1 MAGSWIRMRHDL
13 IDAPEIRRLAKAIGV
28 TKDDV
33 YGKLFRLW
41 SWFDRHSVNG
51 VVAGEELEAVDEL
64 IGTDGF
70 AAALVS
76 VGWLVAQDGGI
87 EIPHWERHFS
97 DSAKARGLAVK
108 RMERVR
114 CAKSATD
121 PPDPVARAAQPD
133 KRRLDIP
140 PPPPPVDAAPPE
152 EASATIRAAWA
163 KIVRSGHGKPYKAAK
178 MPDGWADRLAEPGW
192 LDEALRAIEHLPRCR
207 FFSQPAT
214 LHQLCGP
221 RFVTNVLAGQY
232 DEAKPVKAARVDPAA
247 PPPPRIDPAF
257 AAARAATERRER
269 EHMEAEHR
277 RLDQAATTA
286 TGLPRPKLKLVQ
298 EVT

>member
-1 MAGSWIRMRHDL
+1 MAGNWIKLRHDL
-13 IDAPEIRRLAKAIGV
+13 LDAPEVRRLARATGL
-28 TKDDV
+28 DRDQV

-41 SWFDRHSVNG
+41 SWADRHGLNG
-51 VVAGEELEAVDEL
+51 HIDAELEDVDDQV
-64 IGTDGF
+64 GQVGF
-70 AAALVS
+70 GAALVS
-76 VGWLVAQDGGI
+76 VGWLVSQDGGI

-121 PPDPVARAAQPD
+121 PPEPVARAAQPD

-140 PPPPPVDAAPPE
+140 PPPPVDAAPPE
-152 EASATIRAAWA
+152 EAAATIRAAWA
-163 KIVRSGHGKPYKAAK
+163 QIVRSGHGKPYKAAK

-192 LDEALRAIEHLPRCR
+192 LDEALRAIEHLPKCR
-207 FFSQPAT
+207 YFTQPAT
-214 LHQLCGP
+214 LFQLCGP
-221 RFVTNVLAGQY
+221 GFVTRVLAGQY
-232 DEAKPVKAARVDPAA
+232 DEAKPVKAARVDPSA
-247 PPPPRIDPAF
+247 PPPLRVDPSF
-257 AAARAATERRER
+257 AAAREATERRER
-269 EHMEAEHR
+269 EQMEAEHR

-286 TGLPRPKLKLVQ
+286 TGLPRPKLKIVG